1 MVYEVMEWG
10 DGNKPRAVERS
21 GETDR
26 RGHLC

>member
-1 MVYEVMEWG
+1 MVYEVLKWR

-26 RGHLC
+26 RSHLR